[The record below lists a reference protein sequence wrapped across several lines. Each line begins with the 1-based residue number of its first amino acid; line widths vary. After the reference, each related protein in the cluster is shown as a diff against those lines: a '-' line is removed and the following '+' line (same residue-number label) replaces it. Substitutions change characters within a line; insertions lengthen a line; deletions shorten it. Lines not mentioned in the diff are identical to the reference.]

1 MGEGVGCSVGET
13 VGDTVVGEVVGDQV
27 VGEVVGDSVRETV
40 LGEVVGDPVGEAVV
54 GDTVVESLGVDTE
67 GEVVGDSVVGE
78 VVGGTVSEVSP
89 SCSSSSSSSLSA
101 SSPAGTLTC
110 QHAQPCHLS
119 ARARYGVRFSPVIQ
133 GGGVCPCRVS
143 PPAHTGSTVC
153 VAPLT
158 NHTRS
163 DSTEKRALPEPY
175 IARTRFMPLLNAAGC
190 HSESSDGTHTSGAK
204 A

>member
-13 VGDTVVGEVVGDQV
+13 VGDTVVGEVVGD
-27 VGEVVGDSVRETV
+27 SVRETV
-40 LGEVVGDPVGEAVV
+40 L
-54 GDTVVESLGVDTE
+54 

-119 ARARYGVRFSPVIQ
+119 ARARYGVRFSPGIRV
-133 GGGVCPCRVS
+133 VAFACRVS